1 MLIRKQ
7 KNPLVPEIPP
17 ADEKDKYLAEKTVE
31 NVLQFFGKS
40 LKEARRRYRVF
51 VEKGLQ
57 KKAGN
62 CLTAMKECG
71 SYWNN
76 TVK

>member
-1 MLIRKQ
+1 VLIRKQ

-51 VEKGLQ
+51 VV
-57 KKAGN
+57 KKV
-62 CLTAMKECG
+62 CRKRQETA
-71 SYWNN
+71 
-76 TVK
+76 

>member
-51 VEKGLQ
+51 VVKRF
-57 KKAGN
+57 AGN

-76 TVK
+76 AVK

>member
-1 MLIRKQ
+1 VLIRKQ

-51 VEKGLQ
+51 VVKRFAEKGRKLL
-57 KKAGN
+57 N
-62 CLTAMKECG
+62 
-71 SYWNN
+71 SYERMW
-76 TVK
+76 KLLE